1 MEAPVNEIKKSSLF
15 RSHGSQAIRVPQGF
29 ELPGTEIIVTREGH
43 RLIIEPAQ
51 SAEAPKSWAEVLDRM
66 ETIDVD
72 WPDVDE
78 GLLPLDDVEL

>member
-1 MEAPVNEIKKSSLF
+1 MNEIKKSSLF
-15 RSHGSQAIRVPQGF
+15 RAGDSQVIKVPHGF
-29 ELPGTEIIVTREGH
+29 ELPGTEITVTREGH
-43 RLIIEPAQ
+43 RLIIEPTLKANP
-51 SAEAPKSWAEVLDRM
+51 PKSWAEVLDQM